1 MNDGIL
7 QGLVDREAI
16 RDLKHYHYCHCVD
29 RGIAG
34 DESAL
39 RETVARFT
47 PDVVAD
53 FTGFPLAEGVAA
65 VTAFYLDTVPA
76 TLSYAQHR
84 VCNDVIVVD
93 GEHARGLWYFDCPV
107 VFRPGN
113 PLGLQGAGL
122 IAGRYEEEYRRVD
135 GIWKWQRITA
145 LIDTLAECDGAWS
158 GARLLRHNR

>member
-1 MNDGIL
+1 MNDGTL
-7 QGLVDREAI
+7 QELMDREAI
-16 RDLKHYHYCHCVD
+16 RSLKHYHYCHCVD

-53 FTGFPLAEGVAA
+53 FTGFPLAEGVAT

-76 TLSYAQHR
+76 VLSYAQHR

-93 GEHARGLWYFDCPV
+93 GERARGLWYFDCTV

-113 PLGLQGAGL
+113 PLGLRGAGL

-145 LIDTLAECDGAWS
+145 LIDTFAECDGAWS